1 MKRIKGQ
8 KGNESKDLCQGKR
21 QLPCFL
27 KQAHVHVSQD
37 DGIIYARYPC

>member
-27 KQAHVHVSQD
+27 KQAHNVYMCHKTME
-37 DGIIYARYPC
+37 